1 MILMLILILVLVV
14 VELVEIFI
22 AQEINI
28 IITNKMTALL
38 GL

>member
-1 MILMLILILVLVV
+1 MLILILILIII
-14 VELVEIFI
+14 ELVEIFI

>member
-1 MILMLILILVLVV
+1 MILMLILILILIII
-14 VELVEIFI
+14 EFVEIFI

-28 IITNKMTALL
+28 IITNKMTASL